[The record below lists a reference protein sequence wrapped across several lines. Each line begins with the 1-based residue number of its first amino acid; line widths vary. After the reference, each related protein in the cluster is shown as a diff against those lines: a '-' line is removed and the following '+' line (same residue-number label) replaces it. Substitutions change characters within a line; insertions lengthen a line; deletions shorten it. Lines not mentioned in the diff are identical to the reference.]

1 MIFVNDINDLAATT
15 PQTAHYEHYHAQL
28 LLCGFVQLK
37 VFA

>member
-1 MIFVNDINDLAATT
+1 MIFAFKIKRLAATT
-15 PQTAHYEHYHAQL
+15 RATAHYGQQHAQL

>member
-1 MIFVNDINDLAATT
+1 MIFVNEIKRLAATN
-15 PQTAHYEHYHAQL
+15 PQTAHYGQQHAQL

>member
-1 MIFVNDINDLAATT
+1 MIFVNDIKRLAATRSV
-15 PQTAHYEHYHAQL
+15 TAHYGQQHAQL

>member
-1 MIFVNDINDLAATT
+1 MIFVNDIKRLAATT
-15 PQTAHYEHYHAQL
+15 SATAHYGQQHAQL